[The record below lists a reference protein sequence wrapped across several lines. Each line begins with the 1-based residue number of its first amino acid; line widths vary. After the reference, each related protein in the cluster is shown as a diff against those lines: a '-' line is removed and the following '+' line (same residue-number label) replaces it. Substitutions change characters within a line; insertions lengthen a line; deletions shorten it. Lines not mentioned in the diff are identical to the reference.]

1 MKITQH
7 KTSELFPYI
16 NNAREHSESQV
27 TQIALSIR
35 EFGFTNPLLIDDDG
49 GIIAGH
55 GRLMAAKK
63 LEMDEVPCIVL
74 SGLSEAKKKA
84 LILADNKLAL
94 NATWDE
100 ELLKL
105 ELESLAE
112 MDVDIGLTG
121 FSSDE
126 LDDLLDEFN
135 QEELPDNIDDV
146 PEVETPVSELGDI
159 WLLGEHRLM
168 CGDST
173 DEEQVVRLL
182 DGQKADM
189 VFTDPPYGIS
199 IVNKN
204 GNVGGSKPFGKNKNT
219 KKIKVNNYLEI
230 ANDKSIDVAV
240 AAIGV
245 IKKLNVKTQIIWG
258 GNYYAQHLEH
268 KSGWIAWDKNTG
280 DSTFSDGELAWTNL
294 DSKLRIFKH
303 TWSGLYKESEHGQ
316 ARVHPTQKPVA
327 LAQWCFNEFGKEG
340 ENVLDLFGGSG
351 STLIACEQS
360 NRQCYMMELDTG
372 YMDVIINRW
381 QNLTKQQA
389 IHAQS
394 GMTYEERQLQL
405 GGD

>member
-27 TQIALSIR
+27 TQIASSIR

-112 MDVDIGLTG
+112 MDIDIGLTG

-126 LDDLLDEFN
+126 LDDLLEEFN
-135 QEELPDNIDDV
+135 QEELPNDIDDV

-159 WLLGEHRLM
+159 WLLGKHRLM

-173 DEEQVVRLL
+173 DEECVKVLM
-182 DGQKADM
+182 DGNKADM

-204 GNVGGSKPFGKNKNT
+204 GNIGNKNACLPGVYRP
-219 KKIKVNNYLEI
+219 II
-230 ANDKSIDVAV
+230 NDNSIDTAV
-240 AAIGV
+240 AAINV
-245 IKKLNVKTQIIWG
+245 IKEFDIKTQIIWG

-268 KSGWIAWDKNTG
+268 KSGWVVWDKNTG
-280 DSTFSDGELAWTNL
+280 DSNFSDGELAWTNL

-303 TWSGLYKESEHGQ
+303 TWNGMIKESEHGVK
-316 ARVHPTQKPVA
+316 RVHPTQKPVA

-389 IHAQS
+389 IHVQS
-394 GMTYEERQLQL
+394 SMTYEERQLQL